1 MELDITQLM
10 KDISTAVSAVLGKD
24 VTTIQGFRDRQ
35 LKAIAQQSALITAG
49 IATGEITEETREFFL
64 DSLQDMV
71 LNFLKTL
78 QGVAQVTIEKA
89 WNAAVTV
96 IWDAIEKVTGIRL
109 VG

>member
-35 LKAIAQQSALITAG
+35 LKAIAQQSVLITAG

>member
-24 VTTIQGFRDRQ
+24 VTTIRGFRDRQ

>member
-24 VTTIQGFRDRQ
+24 ITTIQGFRDRQ